1 MSDAVFARVYEVL
14 ARVPAGRVVT
24 YGQIA
29 MAIGMPRG
37 ARTVG
42 WALRQCPPG
51 LPWHRVVT
59 AKPSTWL
66 DEPKPLPNARGAIS
80 GGSHTQRAA
89 LQRSLLEDEGVAFD
103 EKGCIDLRTYGWDEI

>member
-1 MSDAVFARVYEVL
+1 MSDDVFSRVYEVL

-29 MAIGMPRG
+29 LAIGMPRG

-51 LPWHRVVT
+51 LPWHRVV
-59 AKPSTWL
+59 
-66 DEPKPLPNARGAIS
+66 NARGAIS
-80 GGSHTQRAA
+80 GGCHTDHAA
-89 LQRSLLEDEGVAFD
+89 LHRGLLEDEGIVFD
-103 EKGCIDLRTYGWDEI
+103 DKGCIDLRTYGWDGI

>member
-1 MSDAVFARVYEVL
+1 MSDDVFSRVYEVL

-42 WALRQCPPG
+42 WALRQCPEG
-51 LPWHRVVT
+51 LPWYRVV
-59 AKPSTWL
+59 
-66 DEPKPLPNARGAIS
+66 NARGAIS
-80 GGSHTQRAA
+80 GGCHTEHAA
-89 LQRSLLEDEGVAFD
+89 LHHSLLEDEGVVFGAN
-103 EKGCIDLRTYGWDEI
+103 GCIDLRTYGWDEI